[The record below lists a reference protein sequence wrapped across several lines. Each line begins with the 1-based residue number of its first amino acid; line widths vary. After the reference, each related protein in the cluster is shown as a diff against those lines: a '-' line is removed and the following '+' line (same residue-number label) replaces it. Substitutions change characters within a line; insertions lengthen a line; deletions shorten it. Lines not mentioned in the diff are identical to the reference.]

1 MVRRQRN
8 SRRRLFKSSIKLEIR
23 RRDLRAK
30 KCTKSVIQV
39 HSCCCANLYLS
50 LFFFYVPV
58 AVAVVVAKALFYLK
72 WCKCSKNTHWDW
84 LNRV

>member
-1 MVRRQRN
+1 MVRIERN

-23 RRDLRAK
+23 RRDVRAK
-30 KCTKSVIQV
+30 KCTKSVIHV
-39 HSCCCANLYLS
+39 HSCCCANLNLS
-50 LFFFYVPV
+50 PVPV
-58 AVAVVVAKALFYLK
+58 AVAVVVAKALFYLE

>member
-1 MVRRQRN
+1 MVRRERN

-23 RRDLRAK
+23 HAVRPK
-30 KCTKSVIQV
+30 KCTKTVMHV
-39 HSCCCANLYLS
+39 HSCCCANLNLS
-50 LFFFYVPV
+50 LFFYVLV
-58 AVAVVVAKALFYLK
+58 AVAVVVAKALFYLE